1 MLNSIFVKVVIMI
14 KVLPGRYFA
23 SVEENHAMNRYI
35 IENFGY
41 GNFTINALDSYFKEK
56 YNAVYV
62 PGEVYSNDP
71 GYFLFEDSKDAI
83 MFILRW
89 S

>member
-1 MLNSIFVKVVIMI
+1 MI

-23 SVEENHAMNRYI
+23 SVEENQALNRYVL
-35 IENFGY
+35 EKLSGDFS
-41 GNFTINALDSYFKEK
+41 TNALDMYFKEK
-56 YNAVYV
+56 YNGVYI
-62 PGEVYSNDP
+62 PGEPWNLEP
-71 GYFLFEDSKDAI
+71 GYFLFENERDAI

>member
-1 MLNSIFVKVVIMI
+1 MI
-14 KVLPGRYFA
+14 KVLPGQYFA
-23 SVEENHAMNRYI
+23 SVEENQAMNRYI

-41 GNFTINALDSYFKEK
+41 DFPDNALDSYFKEK
-56 YNAVYV
+56 YNGSYV
-62 PGEVYSNDP
+62 PGEHFGDA
-71 GYFLFEDSKDAI
+71 GYFLFEDSKDAM

>member
-1 MLNSIFVKVVIMI
+1 MI

-23 SVEENHAMNRYI
+23 SVEENKAINRYVL
-35 IENFGY
+35 EKFGCD
-41 GNFTINALDSYFKEK
+41 FPKDALDRYFKEK
-56 YNAVYV
+56 YNGVYI
-62 PGEVYSNDP
+62 PGEPWNLDP
-71 GYFLFEDSKDAI
+71 GYFLFENERDAL

>member
-1 MLNSIFVKVVIMI
+1 MI

-23 SVEENHAMNRYI
+23 SVEENIALNQYI
-35 IENFGY
+35 REKFGE
-41 GNFTINALDSYFKEK
+41 DSFPEDAVDMYFKEK
-56 YNAVYV
+56 YNCVYV
-62 PGEVYSNDP
+62 PGKPFSFDL

-89 S
+89 SE